1 MLANLLLMIWSA
13 KAQPFK
19 ARFDNT
25 MELNTEMFLA
35 LITFHLVCFTVFIP
49 ESNLEARLMM
59 GTSFILSVCGLIVVN
74 SYFVVIEMLKSF
86 KYNAIKK
93 YR

>member
-25 MELNTEMFLA
+25 MELTTEMFLA
-35 LITFHLVCFTVFIP
+35 LITFHLVCFTDFIP
-49 ESNLEARLMM
+49 ESNLEARLTM
-59 GTSFILSVCGLIVVN
+59 GTSFILSVCALIVVHL
-74 SYFVVIEMLKSF
+74 YFVGKEMF
-86 KYNAIKK
+86 KVFRY
-93 YR
+93 